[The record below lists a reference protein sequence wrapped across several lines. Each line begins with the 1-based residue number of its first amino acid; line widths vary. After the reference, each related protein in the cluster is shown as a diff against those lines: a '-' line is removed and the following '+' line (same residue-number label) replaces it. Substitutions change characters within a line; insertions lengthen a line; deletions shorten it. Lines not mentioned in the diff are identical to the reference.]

1 MADANK
7 QIPMIKRW
15 EGDYSNH
22 PLDKGGPTMQ
32 GITLV
37 TFQKY
42 YGADKTAEDLKKITE
57 AQWFNIFKEGYW
69 DSFRADDILSQS
81 IANLVVDWAWCSG
94 PVTAIKNVQKQLGVY
109 VDGKVGPVTLVA
121 INTADPK
128 ELFDKLWKAR
138 KEYFEA
144 IVRKTPSQKVFLK
157 GWLNRL
163 ESDKFVG

>member
-1 MADANK
+1 M
-7 QIPMIKRW
+7 
-15 EGDYSNH
+15 
-22 PLDKGGPTMQ
+22 
-32 GITLV
+32 
-37 TFQKY
+37 
-42 YGADKTAEDLKKITE
+42 KKITE
-57 AQWFNIFKEGYW
+57 AQWFHIFKEGYW
-69 DSFRADDILSQS
+69 DPFRADDILSQS

-94 PVTAIKNVQKQLGVY
+94 SVTAIKKVQKQLGVY
-109 VDGKVGPVTLVA
+109 IDGKVGPVTLAA

-163 ESDKFVG
+163 NSYEFIG